1 MTNAKEL
8 PSSVVWQHWCEILDS
23 MFVGGL
29 DVVILRYK
37 KPIAV
42 MIPARD
48 YEIIEELLDQVRKT
62 RAIARSD

>member
-8 PSSVVWQHWCEILDS
+8 PSSFIRQNWREMLDT
-23 MFVGGL
+23 MLEGGQ
-29 DVVILRYK
+29 DVVILRYR

-48 YEIIEELLDQVRKT
+48 YEAVKELLDQVRKA
-62 RAIARSD
+62 RATARSD